1 MRDHVLVIDDDEDFR
16 YFVRLLLESAGFSVL
31 EAPDCAS
38 GCELVESNAGRLHAL
53 LVDYFMPGM
62 TPTDC
67 FAALRERA
75 DANVHIILATAP
87 ADAAQRAV
95 EVGCQRW
102 LSKPFTPAQLKRVL
116 AADDPEG
123 TRVRAG

>member
-1 MRDHVLVIDDDEDFR
+1 MRDHVLVIDDDEDLR
-16 YFVRLLLESAGFSVL
+16 YFVGLLLESAGFSVL

-38 GCELVESNAGRLHAL
+38 GCALVKSNADRLHAI

-62 TPTDC
+62 TPTAC
-67 FAALRERA
+67 FAALREQAGA
-75 DANVHIILATAP
+75 DVPVVLITAA

-102 LSKPFTPAQLKRVL
+102 LSKPFTPAQLTQVL
-116 AADDPEG
+116 AADGP
-123 TRVRAG
+123 